1 MKESIKHVAFE
12 NQQNPKAAF
21 DFIRIEELPQ
31 RKNLDHAIDE
41 IHLVEFYII
50 MLIEEGNGFHT
61 IDFTDYKCTEGTI
74 LTVRKDQL
82 HKFFISNLQGSILL
96 FTDEFLSSYLEQLEG
111 LKTLQLFNEM
121 LGSPKIQLNTKEK
134 KEIFTLIDRIRNEY
148 FEVNDNYSLEIIRS
162 ELHILISKLFRLKAG
177 KKTLFPDKKYLN
189 EFIEFQKM
197 IEQHAKKT
205 NKVKDYAQMMG
216 ISTKTLNTIS
226 KSIVN
231 KTAKEF
237 IDEICIK
244 QIKRLLLN
252 TPLSIK
258 EIAYKSGFEET
269 TNFYKYFKKNT
280 QSTPEQFRIL
290 P

>member
-269 TNFYKYFKKNT
+269 TNFYKYFKKHT
-280 QSTPEQFRIL
+280 QSTPEQFRTS